1 MVKKYPFRNGAVTG
15 VVCLRCEVCDGVCVH
30 VRAYVCQC
38 MSVISEVPLET
49 AQPQS
54 HALSFPLLTAHF
66 AALPANEDG
75 KAEPPPLPLPSSR
88 DSTHSGSNTYNFPVS
103 LATVLRAPVCSLILT
118 DQLLPLIPPPL
129 FFFFKKHAGAPWRFT
144 VGMTSVQNTF
154 CSSDSMMRAHS
165 KGLLS

>member
-15 VVCLRCEVCDGVCVH
+15 VVCLRREVCDGVCVH
-30 VRAYVCQC
+30 VRAYVSQC

-75 KAEPPPLPLPSSR
+75 KAETPPLPRLNSLRFKHLQLSRLSCHSAESS
-88 DSTHSGSNTYNFPVS
+88 
-103 LATVLRAPVCSLILT
+103 C
-118 DQLLPLIPPPL
+118 LL
-129 FFFFKKHAGAPWRFT
+129 
-144 VGMTSVQNTF
+144 
-154 CSSDSMMRAHS
+154 SDSD
-165 KGLLS
+165 

>member
-15 VVCLRCEVCDGVCVH
+15 VVCLRREVCDGVCVH
-30 VRAYVCQC
+30 VRSYVSQC

-75 KAEPPPLPLPSSR
+75 KAELPSPFPPPETQLTPVQTPTTFPS
-88 DSTHSGSNTYNFPVS
+88 
-103 LATVLRAPVCSLILT
+103 
-118 DQLLPLIPPPL
+118 LLP
-129 FFFFKKHAGAPWRFT
+129 
-144 VGMTSVQNTF
+144 Q
-154 CSSDSMMRAHS
+154 C
-165 KGLLS
+165 